1 MFLDDP
7 ILLIGKLLLV
17 ALLVLGNAFFVAAE
31 FSVVKM
37 RDSRID
43 LLISQGN
50 RQAVY
55 AKELIDH
62 IDVAL
67 SVTQLG
73 ITIVSLGLG
82 WLGEPAVAQ
91 LFRPLF
97 AWVGMSETLT
107 HTVSFVIAFS
117 IITSL
122 HIVVGELIPKNIAIH
137 KVEAVVLAISLPL
150 LIFQRI
156 MYPAVW
162 ALNNFANKAAG
173 WMGVEVAGHEED
185 VAHTEDE
192 IRILM
197 EESHKQGL
205 IDKTELD
212 FVDNVFDFAELTVR
226 EIMIPRT
233 EMVCLYLEDPLAD
246 SIKTAMQ
253 EQMTRYPICDE
264 DKDNIIGFLHIK
276 DFLQNIYE
284 GKPISLEKMARRALV
299 VPEVMAVSH
308 LLKMMQ
314 QERSQLA
321 IVVDE
326 YGGTA
331 GMVTIEDIVEEIVGD
346 IQDEFDED
354 RPLVEQRNEKL
365 FSVDGKMLLEELED
379 ILAVDIPEEKIDSV
393 GGWLSAQVE
402 NPVRVGQKASYEGT
416 AFFVEEV
423 AGVRITRVL
432 VQLKSPL
439 QETNE
444 AIVDVAAKRR
454 MEAQRHEENKKK
466 VEAAKRAAAERYK
479 RSDAQEAGEADRNG
493 L

>member
-1 MFLDDP
+1 MDDP
-7 ILLIGKLLLV
+7 LLLIGKLFLV
-17 ALLVLGNAFFVAAE
+17 ALLVFGNAFFVAAE
-31 FSVVKM
+31 FSIVKM

-50 RQAVY
+50 RRAVY

-82 WLGEPAVAQ
+82 WLGEPVVAN
-91 LFRPLF
+91 LLRPIFQWTGLPE
-97 AWVGMSETLT
+97 ALS
-107 HTVSFVIAFS
+107 HTVAFVLAFS
-117 IITSL
+117 IITAL
-122 HIVVGELIPKNIAIH
+122 HIVAGELIPKNIAIH
-137 KVEAVVLAISLPL
+137 KVESVVLTISLPL
-150 LIFQRI
+150 LIFQRV
-156 MYPAVW
+156 MYPFVW
-162 ALNNFANKAAG
+162 ALNSFANKAAS
-173 WMGVEVAGHEED
+173 WIGVEVAGHEED

-197 EESHKQGL
+197 EESHKQGF

-212 FVDNVFDFAELTVR
+212 FVDNVFDFADMSVR

-233 EMVCLYLEDPLAD
+233 EMVCLYLEDPLEE
-246 SIKTAMQ
+246 SIRTAMQ

-276 DFLQNIYE
+276 DFLQNIY
-284 GKPISLEKMARRALV
+284 KHRPINLEKMARRALV

-326 YGGTA
+326 YGGTS

-379 ILAVDIPEEKIDSV
+379 ILEVDIPEEKIDSV

-416 AFFVEEV
+416 EFFVEEI

-432 VQLKSPL
+432 VQLKKPL
-439 QETNE
+439 LEKHE
-444 AIVDVAAKRR
+444 EIVDIAMKRR
-454 MEAQRHEENKKK
+454 MESQRHEENKKK

-479 RSDAQEAGEADRNG
+479 DR
-493 L
+493 